1 MKRTNRLFE
10 SNGRRYLCRATEG
23 SVLVVTMISVMILL
37 LALGTVLMSM
47 TNKYFT
53 AYQWASWQEA
63 LQGAE
68 SGADIAMAEMRKDVT
83 QSSSTPWVGWRVG
96 WYQTVNGQK
105 VKNGATEKTVGS
117 DGTYSDNSGSGGG
130 SGHSNPVTLD
140 GLRKTRIFDYLT
152 YGWDPDYRPNDVQLA
167 STSSSQAA
175 HAGEGNNVLKVSV
188 TIDAP
193 TSLVDSTTGTQ
204 WLRIRATGTTDVVGP
219 ARVSEDKGDNRLR
232 KLGFFLLDLAGNKR
246 KPFSTRK
253 IELVAKPVS
262 MFSGALTAM
271 VQIKND
277 DQAMVTDSFNS
288 EDTTTWP
295 LIQDPNAPAGSL
307 MYDLTKAHDPTT
319 TLGKNGDIASNAFPI
334 HHDHSEN
341 LDLHHSTIW
350 GDVGNNYSQIKNLDM
365 AYYGGTPDPTN
376 FGLNNNNYGTVN
388 PTPTLIKTTNNTNEG
403 GDVSGNIATNYY
415 RDLPPVTEPNWS
427 SGSTS
432 NYIYYS
438 KVDKGTADLDN
449 TSTDPNNPTH
459 VQIGT
464 TSARA
469 GITLAASDKWVIKAA
484 PKPGGWTVNTP
495 TIHRYVEIWVTGD
508 IKLDDGGTVVLQ
520 QNVDGATGKVISDVS
535 AVIYFDHNV
544 KIGETKETKT
554 NSGGFDNQ
562 SDDAKNL
569 LLLGVTQPDSGKMPK
584 DDYLDPLGNDA
595 VYTPYK
601 ASGNVVFKENDFT
614 GAIYAPDHNIDLE
627 ATADG
632 RGKRKHRKQ
641 SGNDF
646 YGSFVGRTIHNHKA
660 HNFHFDESL
669 NDYGPIKDWGYVSWF
684 EDVDVDRR

>member
-1 MKRTNRLFE
+1 MKTATQSFETNRAPSL
-10 SNGRRYLCRATEG
+10 RKATGG
-23 SVLVVTMISVMILL
+23 SVLVVTMITVMILL
-37 LALGTVLMSM
+37 LVLGTILMSM

-68 SGADIAMAEMRKDVT
+68 SGADIAMAEMRKDVNRT
-83 QSSSTPWVGWRVG
+83 TGSSVAFAGWRVG

-105 VKNGATEKTVGS
+105 VKNGATEKPIGS
-117 DGTYSDNSGSGGG
+117 DGTWTDNSGSGQG
-130 SGHSNPVTLD
+130 SGHTNGPVTLND
-140 GLRKTRIFDYLT
+140 LRIAHTFDYLT
-152 YGWDPDYRPNDVQLA
+152 YGWDPDYHPNDVQL
-167 STSSSQAA
+167 TA
-175 HAGEGNNVLKVSV
+175 HSGEGNTVLRVNV

-193 TSLVDSTTGTQ
+193 ASLNDASVGQ
-204 WLRIRATGTTDVVGP
+204 WLRVRASGTTDVVGP
-219 ARVSEDKGDNRLR
+219 PRVSEEQRDNRLR
-232 KLGFFLLDLAGNKR
+232 KLSFFLLDMFGNKR
-246 KPFSTRK
+246 MPFATRR
-253 IELVAKPVS
+253 IELVARPVS

-277 DQAMVTDSFNS
+277 DQGMVTDSFNS
-288 EDTTTWP
+288 EDTATWP
-295 LIQDPNAPAGSL
+295 LIQDPNAPAGSM

-319 TLGKNGDIASNAFPI
+319 TLGKNGDVASNAFPV

-341 LDLHHSTIW
+341 LDLHFATIW
-350 GDVGNNYSQIKNLDM
+350 GDVGNNYSQIKNLDS
-365 AYYGGTPDPTN
+365 AYYGGTPNPAN
-376 FGLNNNNYGTVN
+376 FGLDNNNYGTIN
-388 PTPTLIKTTNNTNEG
+388 PTPSLIKTTNNTNEG

-415 RDLPPVTEPNWS
+415 RDLPPVTEPTWTS
-427 SGSTS
+427 STP

-438 KVDKGTADLDN
+438 KVDHGTPDLDN
-449 TSTDPNNPTH
+449 TSTDPANPTR

-464 TSARA
+464 TSAR
-469 GITLAASDKWVIKAA
+469 GNLTLAASDKWVLKAA
-484 PKPGGWTVNTP
+484 PKPGGWSVNTP

-520 QNVDGATGKVISDVS
+520 QNVDGASGKVISDVS

-544 KIGETKETKT
+544 KVGETKETKT

-601 ASGNVVFKENDFT
+601 ASGNIVFKENDFT

-627 ATADG
+627 ATKDG
-632 RGKRKHRKQ
+632 KGKRKNRKQ

-669 NDYGPIKDWGYVSWF
+669 NDYGPVKDWGYVTWF